1 MVYFDKGKTVKI
13 EPLNDSF
20 SNKWYQ
26 EVRNIYKNGIREN
39 NRIYGFNNEW
49 TYDKCLNKIKENI
62 KVINKYQ
69 QFIDYDIEKID
80 QQKLND
86 LHVYFE
92 TMIGV
97 DSTNNKVDR
106 PGDYFDNAPDEVKN
120 AITEFNVLI
129 HRIESMDPDSF
140 WSKRIVVTFNNRPRH
155 LIPES
160 ELYRF
165 DFRIIP
171 GDVCLNYCHV
181 GKPLYDVYA
190 NDDHSVTEENIF
202 PQTHWSADFHMM
214 FKKGLGFKNSYHSD
228 VAEWWQKNKTELNS
242 MGFYEG
248 KFENA
253 WGLLKVGE
261 VVKYDPNYLEGITKV
276 ERIEF

>member
-165 DFRIIP
+165 DFRI
-171 GDVCLNYCHV
+171 
-181 GKPLYDVYA
+181 
-190 NDDHSVTEENIF
+190 
-202 PQTHWSADFHMM
+202 
-214 FKKGLGFKNSYHSD
+214 
-228 VAEWWQKNKTELNS
+228 
-242 MGFYEG
+242 
-248 KFENA
+248 
-253 WGLLKVGE
+253 
-261 VVKYDPNYLEGITKV
+261 
-276 ERIEF
+276 